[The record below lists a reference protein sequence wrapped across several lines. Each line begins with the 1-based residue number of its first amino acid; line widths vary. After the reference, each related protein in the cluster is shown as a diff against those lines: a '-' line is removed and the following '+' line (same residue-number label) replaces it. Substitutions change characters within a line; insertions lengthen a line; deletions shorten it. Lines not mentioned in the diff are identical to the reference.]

1 MNTVFLVTYFWDNL
15 QDYDL
20 NMGGNDTLG
29 VFDSYDK
36 AYEAVQKIKAQHE
49 EFCKETTE
57 LVKNNADKYY
67 EAHKFEDYKETKGI
81 NGETAFVWKTLSNDD
96 GCSCGHCFEIKEVTI
111 NDYSVEAFVLSE

>member
-36 AYEAVQKIKAQHE
+36 AYEAVQKIKVQHE
-49 EFCKETTE
+49 EFCRESLE
-57 LVKNNADKYY
+57 LAKNNADKYY
-67 EAHKFEDYKETKGI
+67 EAHKLEDYKETKGI
-81 NGETAFVWKTLSNDD
+81 NGETAFVWKTVANDED
-96 GCSCGHCFEIKEVTI
+96 YSCGHCFEIKEV
-111 NDYSVEAFVLSE
+111 NVNAYSIEAFTLSN

>member
-20 NMGGNDTLG
+20 NMCGNDTLG
-29 VFDSYDK
+29 IFDSYDK

-49 EFCKETTE
+49 EFCKETAA
-57 LVKNNADKYY
+57 LAKNNADKWY

-81 NGETAFVWKTLSNDD
+81 NDEAAFVWKTIANDD
-96 GCSCGHCFEIKEVTI
+96 GYSCAHCFEIKEVKI
-111 NDYSVEAFVLSE
+111 NDYSIETFTLEH

>member
-15 QDYDL
+15 EDYGL

-29 VFDSYDK
+29 VFDSYDS

-49 EFCKETTE
+49 EFCKETME
-57 LVKNNADKYY
+57 LAKNTDD
-67 EAHKFEDYKETKGI
+67 EWHEPHRFEDYKETKGI
-81 NGETAFVWKTLSNDD
+81 NGETAFVWKTVTNDD

-111 NDYSVEAFVLSE
+111 NDYSIETFALTH